1 MTSDLRKKSH
11 GVVYT
16 PRWLVDLIL
25 DKVDFNGSFGTIID
39 PACGDGAFLAAA
51 AERIIKNTTNKTA
64 LKKRLQTEIYGVD
77 VDAAVIA
84 KCKNRLSAIA
94 QKAGISTVK
103 WNLRHGDCVD
113 KKTAVSLCD
122 SFDFVVGNPP
132 YVRIQNLGESRRL
145 ALQNNWQLCSGG
157 STDIY
162 IAFFELGV
170 KMLKEKGKLGF
181 ITPNTWLKTQAAGE
195 LRRFFRREKIVKTLI
210 DFEHWQLF
218 ENVTTYSLITI
229 LQKGARHDSFSLI
242 KGDKKGEL
250 RPLGNIALNDMRD
263 DNWILCAPQALKKLQ
278 AMIKNRAPLSAI
290 ANIHVGITTLADKC
304 YIFHSP
310 DFDGEVARL
319 RHPQSGKTILL
330 ERKLLRPIVKAS
342 IIKNSIE
349 EQHRYI
355 LFPYQKINEK
365 NRLIGRRRNHR
376 DVSTGSC
383 LFPLH

>member
-1 MTSDLRKKSH
+1 MIVWT
-11 GVVYT
+11 
-16 PRWLVDLIL
+16 
-25 DKVDFNGSFGTIID
+25 
-39 PACGDGAFLAAA
+39 
-51 AERIIKNTTNKTA
+51 
-64 LKKRLQTEIYGVD
+64 
-77 VDAAVIA
+77 
-84 KCKNRLSAIA
+84 KNR
-94 QKAGISTVK
+94 
-103 WNLRHGDCVD
+103 
-113 KKTAVSLCD
+113 VSLCD

-250 RPLGNIALNDMRD
+250 RPLGNIA
-263 DNWILCAPQALKKLQ
+263 
-278 AMIKNRAPLSAI
+278 
-290 ANIHVGITTLADKC
+290 
-304 YIFHSP
+304 
-310 DFDGEVARL
+310 
-319 RHPQSGKTILL
+319 
-330 ERKLLRPIVKAS
+330 
-342 IIKNSIE
+342 
-349 EQHRYI
+349 
-355 LFPYQKINEK
+355 
-365 NRLIGRRRNHR
+365 
-376 DVSTGSC
+376 
-383 LFPLH
+383 